1 MKSNPIVVKIGGSTL
16 GQNDTTAG
24 DLVNLQ
30 KRGVPVVVV
39 HGGAKDI
46 NRWLNDLK
54 VEAKF
59 VKGLRVTDADTLK
72 VVTAVLCG
80 LVNKEIVAGII
91 KMGGKAAGLSG
102 VDGLMVNA
110 RNLNPELG
118 FVGEEF
124 SINTGLL
131 TVLLD
136 NGYMPVISPISCN
149 MEKENS
155 ASDILNVNGD
165 TVAAELASALGA
177 EKLIFLT
184 DVPGLYDES
193 QNVIKQI
200 KAAEAKKLIESN
212 IITGGMSV
220 KIKACI
226 EALSKVPFTRI
237 LDGRVAHILIKEM
250 DGAGEGTTIAA

>member
-1 MKSNPIVVKIGGSTL
+1 MNSNPIVVKIGGSTL

-24 DLVNLQ
+24 DLVSLQ

-46 NRWLNDLK
+46 NRWLADLK
-54 VEAKF
+54 IEPKF
-59 VKGLRVTDADTLK
+59 SKGLRVTDNDTLK

-80 LVNKEIVAGII
+80 LVNKEIVSGIL
-91 KMGGKAAGLSG
+91 KLGGKAVGLSG

-124 SINTGLL
+124 RINTEVIR
-131 TVLLD
+131 VLL
-136 NGYMPVISPISCN
+136 GGGFMPVISPISCN
-149 MEKENS
+149 MDTVDS
-155 ASDILNVNGD
+155 ASPILNVNGD

-177 EKLIFLT
+177 EKLVFLT
-184 DVPGLYDES
+184 DVPGLYDGS
-193 QNVIKQI
+193 KNIIKNI
-200 KAAEAKKLIESN
+200 KAQEARKMIESD

-220 KIKACI
+220 KIKSCI
-226 EALSKVPFTRI
+226 EALAKVPATRI
-237 LDGRVAHILIKEM
+237 IDGRVSHALIKEI
-250 DGAGEGTTIAA
+250 DGTMEGTTIAA

>member
-1 MKSNPIVVKIGGSTL
+1 MKNNPIVVKIGGSTL

-91 KMGGKAAGLSG
+91 KMGGKAVGLSG
-102 VDGLMVNA
+102 VDGVMVNA

-124 SINTGLL
+124 TINTDLL

-136 NGYMPVISPISCN
+136 KGYMPVISPISCN
-149 MEKENS
+149 MDKEGS

-237 LDGRVAHILIKEM
+237 LDGRVAHILIKEI